1 MLEDENGP
9 PVTLIGISG
18 EIRLWVE
25 GLSHPVEIVSDN
37 MPSCSFPKD
46 NRVGGVTLVA
56 GSSLSSGTTGVDVD
70 ISIDDE
76 NEFFANNR

>member
-1 MLEDENGP
+1 MLEDEIGP

-18 EIRLWVE
+18 EIRLRD
-25 GLSHPVEIVSDN
+25 GGISHPDEFVSDN

-70 ISIDDE
+70 ISLDDE
-76 NEFFANNR
+76 NEFFANKR